1 MSLPKSAQD
10 ALVAMYEA
18 QTGNRLKEME
28 KENDMAV
35 RPTEPY
41 IIRIDGVAFH
51 TFTKG
56 VQLPFD
62 SRITRAMVETTKDL
76 VSRFGP
82 VTGYTQSDEI
92 SLVFPAV
99 EVSDDSPYLALLQS
113 ETAKKKSSKRQ
124 RVRAI
129 NQTAAPSETN
139 VSDGVADKLGHQV
152 SNRVHAYNGRI
163 QKLASVTAS
172 YASARFNYHLTT
184 PATQWDTLATPQV
197 RQRMIGHGAY
207 FDSRVVILPDL
218 MYSSESIFWR
228 SNFDGMRNAISHIS
242 QAHFSKSELH
252 GKTIRDQSEM
262 LAGIGVDVMAVYGAK
277 PLFGTWVKKEQY
289 MLPNAVNMKTGEP
302 VVGPVQRTRLRAGSF
317 NWADWSEE
325 ERLRFTILKYW
336 PNDAKAPP
344 MDPLEPTD
352 TE

>member
-76 VSRFGP
+76 
-82 VTGYTQSDEI
+82 
-92 SLVFPAV
+92 
-99 EVSDDSPYLALLQS
+99 S

>member
-82 VTGYTQSDEI
+82 
-92 SLVFPAV
+92 
-99 EVSDDSPYLALLQS
+99 S

-129 NQTAAPSETN
+129 NQSAAPSETN

-197 RQRMIGHGAY
+197 RQRMIGHEAY